1 MKKMKW
7 LCLMLC
13 CLVLFTGC
21 EQLQIA
27 GEETATAPSLMLL
40 DMPDYESQET
50 VVASTGGADGTMVV
64 DLWLDASQLMGGI
77 NEDPTSLYPQTARRY
92 RQGGFHYRFGTSTVG
107 WYEDVLQ
114 CLTEAAG
121 DNRVRVL
128 RVGNERLPDS
138 YLEAYGF
145 TGTQAEMRSYRRD
158 LLTYAIDPMP
168 SVFSEFSSEDM
179 VDSFYSLGSPQMNQ
193 MARFAAGN
201 GAELENPG
209 QVEQMNLLLTAAV
222 DAFHQKKQE
231 PPRELNATGDSLE
244 SPLSYAL
251 NNLDTRRLS
260 VITCDP
266 ATLRRVQGT
275 TLDGSQ
281 VGYIEELLRQRELFD
296 SGMSVGLYALQLD
309 YMGHMVSFGAA
320 DFPESLIWGKPKYS
334 DYEKKAVGVQPMP
347 RVLLMLVIG
356 QGDQVDS
363 YTKALNQRLNE
374 NRRLKE
380 MRGPE
385 DGRLVYKANG
395 ETVVQQPFHFS
406 YEYTVISRPGLGY
419 YTQDTPGAELTAG
432 GQQSQEKN
440 GLKTLTLSAAKDEV
454 LVYSWPAEDLPDGVQ
469 LDLST
474 LADARVEVTSSLT
487 LTEILTNGPEVVLPE
502 GSQVL
507 TLRDKLYCFTQ
518 QENPFADN
526 DAANPFRLGKIRWS
540 QDGSRLEAEVK
551 VDHTRLRSGYYRIKL
566 VAEVTGEQLEWPLVS
581 WAQND
586 TGLSVEISNGDIV
599 AWQTLMDVVS
609 RYGRERNTIPSQFTH
624 AWGSAEE
631 TTYKGVDIPDFP
643 QVYKAPGLSRLLG
656 QLRDAANLETAPLI
670 RCTFDVFVPE
680 ILQP

>member
-1 MKKMKW
+1 MKTMKW

-21 EQLQIA
+21 EPLQIA
-27 GEETATAPSLMLL
+27 GEETASVPSLMLL
-40 DMPDYESQET
+40 DMPDFEGEEA
-50 VVASTGGADGTMVV
+50 ASGASSASAGATVV

-77 NEDPTSLYPQTARRY
+77 NEDPASLYPQTARRY

-107 WYEDVLQ
+107 WYEDLLQ

-121 DNRVRVL
+121 DSRVRVL
-128 RVGNERLPDS
+128 RAGNERLPDS
-138 YLEAYGF
+138 YMEAFGF
-145 TGTQAEMRSYRRD
+145 TGTEEQMRSYRRD

-168 SVFSEFSSEDM
+168 SVFSEFSSEEM

-193 MARFAAGN
+193 MARFALNN

-209 QVEQMNLLLTAAV
+209 QVEQMNLLLTSAV
-222 DAFHQKKQE
+222 DAFHQKKQD
-231 PPRELNATGDSLE
+231 PPREMNASRDAME

-275 TLDGSQ
+275 NLDGTP

-296 SGMSVGLYALQLD
+296 KGLSIGLYALQMD

-320 DFPESLIWGKPKYS
+320 DFSESLIWGKPEYS

-347 RVLLMLVIG
+347 RILLLLVIG

-363 YTKALNQRLNE
+363 YTSALNQRLDQ

-395 ETVVQQPFHFS
+395 ETVVQQPFHFF
-406 YEYTVISRPGLGY
+406 YEYTVISRPSLGY
-419 YTQDTPGAELTAG
+419 YSQNTSGAELSAG
-432 GQQSQEKN
+432 GQQSQKKN
-440 GLKTLTLSAAKDEV
+440 GLQTLTLSAADET
-454 LVYSWPAEDLPDGVQ
+454 LVCSWPAEDLPDGVQ

-474 LADARVEVTSSLT
+474 LADARVEVTDSLT
-487 LTEILTNGPEVVLPE
+487 LTELISNGPDVTVPE
-502 GSQVL
+502 NSQVL
-507 TLRDKLYCFTQ
+507 TLRDKLYCFTR
-518 QENPFADN
+518 QENPFAEN
-526 DAANPFRLGKIRWS
+526 NAANPFRLEGLRWS
-540 QDGSRLEAEVK
+540 SDGSRLEAVVK
-551 VDHTRLRSGYYRIKL
+551 VDHTRLRSGYYRLRL
-566 VAEVTGEQLEWPLVS
+566 VAEVTGEQLEWPLIP
-581 WAQND
+581 WAEND
-586 TGLSVEISNGDIV
+586 TGLSVEITNGDIV
-599 AWQTLMDVVS
+599 AWQTLVDVVS
-609 RYGRERNTIPSQFTH
+609 RYGRERNSIPSQFTH
-624 AWGSAEE
+624 AWGSAQE
-631 TTYKGVDIPDFP
+631 TTYKGVEIPDFP
-643 QVYKAPGLSRLLG
+643 QVYKAPGLNRLLG
-656 QLRDAANLETAPLI
+656 QIRDAANLETAPLL
-670 RCTFDVFVPE
+670 RYTFDVFVPE
-680 ILQP
+680 IILP